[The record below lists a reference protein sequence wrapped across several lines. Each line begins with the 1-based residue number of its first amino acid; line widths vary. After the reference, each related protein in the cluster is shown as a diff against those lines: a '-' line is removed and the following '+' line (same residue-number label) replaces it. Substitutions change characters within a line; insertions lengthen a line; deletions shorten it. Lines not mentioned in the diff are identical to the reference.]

1 MGLFHVFTHFITM
14 VLGTYFHAGT
24 IAVDLTA
31 DGMRQPLSQ
40 FGLGGPFQTFFVA
53 LVPVLTIVAT
63 IKLTRGFIRV
73 FMVLGMLGALFHI
86 TWPMVSDFGLGIV

>member
-14 VLGTYFHAGT
+14 VLGTYAQAGS
-24 IAVDLTA
+24 IAVDVTA
-31 DGMRQPLSQ
+31 DGMRQPLAQ
-40 FGLGGPFQTFFVA
+40 FGLEGPFQTVIVA
-53 LVPVLTIVAT
+53 LVPILTMVAT

-86 TWPMVSDFGLGIV
+86 TWPMVAGVAII